1 MKAIHLAGTHQAVQL
16 IDAPMPTAGPGE
28 VLVNIRAAALNHRDV
43 FIQKGMYP
51 GIKLPVIL
59 GSDGAGVVAGVG
71 DGVDPVW
78 RGQEV
83 IINCSLNWGPN
94 PAFYGPDFK
103 ILGMPDNGTFAE
115 YAVVPVKYIHPKP
128 AHLSFAQAAAL
139 PLAGLTA
146 WRALMTRAGLHITD
160 RKTPEKVLI
169 TGIGGGA
176 ALFALQFAVGAGAE
190 VWVTSGSD
198 EKIEKATA
206 LGAMGGVNYR
216 EPDWAKTLMTQTG
229 GGRTGHPAEPHRQ
242 TSRPGGGYFDVIIDS
257 AGGAGF
263 ARLIDVAASG
273 GRIAIFGGTTGNLT
287 DIVPPKV
294 FFKQLSIFGS
304 TMGTE
309 REFADMVAFVNAQ
322 KIRPVVDT
330 TFPLSDAE
338 SAMRRMDDGKQF
350 GKIVLNVSE

>member
-1 MKAIHLAGTHQAVQL
+1 MKAILLAQTHQAVQL
-16 IDAPMPTAGPGE
+16 IDAPPPTAGPGE

-43 FIQKGMYP
+43 FIQKGLYP

-71 DGVDPVW
+71 AGVDPVW

-94 PAFYGPDFK
+94 PKFYGPDFK

-115 YAVVPVKYIHPKP
+115 YIVVPAKYIHHKP
-128 AHLSFAQAAAL
+128 AHLTFAQAAAL
-139 PLAGLTA
+139 PLVGITA
-146 WRALMTRAGLHITD
+146 WRALMTRAGLHTN
-160 RKTPEKVLI
+160 RSNTSEKALI

-176 ALFALQFAVGAGAE
+176 ALFALQFAVGAGAD

-198 EKIEKATA
+198 EKIEKAQQ
-206 LGAMGGVNYR
+206 LGATGGVNYR
-216 EPDWAKTLMTQTG
+216 QADWAKTLMTQTG
-229 GGRTGHPAEPHRQ
+229 GGRTGHPAR
-242 TSRPGGGYFDVIIDS
+242 GYFDVIIDS

-263 ARLIDVAASG
+263 AKLVDVAAPG
-273 GRIAIFGGTTGNLT
+273 GRIALFGGTTGNLT
-287 DIVPPKV
+287 DVAPSKV

-309 REFADMVAFVNAQ
+309 REFADMIAFVNAKQ
-322 KIRPVVDT
+322 LMPVVDE
-330 TFPLSDAE
+330 TFALADAE
-338 SAMRRMDDGKQF
+338 LALRRMDKGEQF
-350 GKIVLNVSE
+350 GKIILSIDA